1 MDNKRFEL
9 LPGMDVDT
17 FETWCKKRNL
27 TETDLIFIFKSV
39 KYNPEYV
46 PEVVTVPDV
55 AKYFG
60 KSEQHIRVL
69 LQKGMLPFGRAEKLH
84 GRYYT
89 YIIFPEKFRQYCGEM
104 EGRLIL

>member
-46 PEVVTVPDV
+46 PEVVTVKDV
-55 AKYFG
+55 ALRMG

-69 LQKGMLPFGRAEKLH
+69 LQKGMLPFGRADKLH
-84 GRYYT
+84 DRNYT
-89 YIIFPEKFRQYCGEM
+89 YVIFPDKFREYCGAT